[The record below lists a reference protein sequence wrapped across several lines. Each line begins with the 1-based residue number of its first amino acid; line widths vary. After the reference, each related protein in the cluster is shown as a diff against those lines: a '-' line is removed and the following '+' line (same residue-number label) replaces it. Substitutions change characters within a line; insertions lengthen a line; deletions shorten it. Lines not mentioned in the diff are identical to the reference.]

1 MIAAAVALDSR
12 KMQMTQG
19 RLITLAALCVLV
31 TSACSKNTE
40 PATAAVS
47 ESATGT
53 SGPAPAGPSSSAEP
67 GPQIATEPDGVH
79 IEYRVSGH
87 GDPAIVLI
95 HGWATDA
102 NYWNAQIKP
111 LQEKYTVAAVD
122 LAGHGA
128 SSANRKEWTLESYGE
143 DVATVVRQLQNR
155 QVILVGH
162 SMGATVA
169 LEAAPRIGE
178 RVIGI
183 IAVDA
188 LKSVGLPPVPQA
200 EIDKRVAPFRTDFI
214 GSVRKYVTEELFE
227 KGADPVLVQKVAYDM
242 SLEPP
247 EVAVPSLQA
256 LLSLDFGNLL
266 PQIHVPVLAINSDL
280 GATDEARI
288 RRSIPGFKA
297 SIIPHTSHFLMME
310 VPGKFNPILLQDIDT
325 LVREARH

>member
-1 MIAAAVALDSR
+1 
-12 KMQMTQG
+12 MTHG
-19 RLITLAALCVLV
+19 RLITLAAICLV
-31 TSACSKNTE
+31 MTAACSKNTE
-40 PATAAVS
+40 QAPTAPPA
-47 ESATGT
+47 ATDA
-53 SGPAPAGPSSSAEP
+53 SGPAAQSSSAVS

-79 IEYRVSGH
+79 IEYRTSGQ
-87 GDPAIVLI
+87 GEPAIVLI

-102 NYWNAQIKP
+102 NYWNAQLKP
-111 LQEKYTVAAVD
+111 LQEKYTVAAID

-128 SSANRKEWTLESYGE
+128 SSKNRTDWTMESYGE
-143 DVATVVRQLQNR
+143 DVATVVRQLPNR

-169 LEAAPRIGE
+169 LEAAPRLAG

-188 LKSVGLPPVPQA
+188 LKSVGLPPTPQG

-214 GSVRKYVTEELFE
+214 GSVRKYVSEELFE

-256 LLSLDFGNLL
+256 LLSLDFKTLL
-266 PQIHVPVLAINSDL
+266 PQVHVPVLAINSDL
-280 GATDEARI
+280 GATDESRI
-288 RRSIPGFKA
+288 RQSIPGFHA
-297 SIIPHTSHFLMME
+297 TVIPHTSHFLMME
-310 VPGKFNPILLQDIDT
+310 VPDKFNPILLRDIDT
-325 LVREARH
+325 LVRDARH